1 MNKNGKNKRENFD
14 EILTYRNVMIKW
26 KSKNKTKGAHKRNE
40 RRNRWGCIYT
50 HTHTQY
56 ILPKRMETIYSTRE
70 SHSLVK

>member
-1 MNKNGKNKRENFD
+1 MKD
-14 EILTYRNVMIKW
+14 ETV
-26 KSKNKTKGAHKRNE
+26 GAVHTH
-40 RRNRWGCIYT
+40 T

>member
-1 MNKNGKNKRENFD
+1 MK
-14 EILTYRNVMIKW
+14 
-26 KSKNKTKGAHKRNE
+26 E
-40 RRNRWGCIYT
+40 RRTVEAVHTHT

>member
-1 MNKNGKNKRENFD
+1 MK
-14 EILTYRNVMIKW
+14 
-26 KSKNKTKGAHKRNE
+26 E
-40 RRNRWGCIYT
+40 RRTVEAVHTHTHT